1 MFTLPCELDSG
12 LTGFS
17 TDSSLV
23 HEKESAHISSSKL
36 PLSSSPEALW
46 PSTAARISAGASREL
61 RESSSSELSFALV
74 SDTGLRDFPLW
85 RGFFLLLRQV
95 SSSQTP
101 PLRLAPLSPQQQEE
115 PIIKIG
121 GCQRLSSL
129 DALPG
134 EVQHSGRPL
143 RSPHILRQNRG
154 WGYSSSL
161 HQNLLEC
168 LPVRRNAAAAAGL
181 HSRTNGKCTPKQR
194 GRRRTWLLTLIVA

>member
-85 RGFFLLLRQV
+85 RGFFDRFHHLRHRLFGLLLYHRSNRRDQLSRSAAVNV
-95 SSSQTP
+95 S
-101 PLRLAPLSPQQQEE
+101 
-115 PIIKIG
+115 
-121 GCQRLSSL
+121 
-129 DALPG
+129 
-134 EVQHSGRPL
+134 
-143 RSPHILRQNRG
+143 
-154 WGYSSSL
+154 
-161 HQNLLEC
+161 
-168 LPVRRNAAAAAGL
+168 
-181 HSRTNGKCTPKQR
+181 
-194 GRRRTWLLTLIVA
+194 